1 MGAVVSEEA
10 DDPTEDVTVAAVLS
24 PRLSGGVISEAKWTG
39 PRRDSSGQYKGGGIM
54 FLLCTRT
61 SAQDIQYS
69 CSNYVSHTNFLAHY
83 AG

>member
-39 PRRDSSGQYKGGGIM
+39 PRRDSSGQYKGGDHVLI
-54 FLLCTRT
+54 
-61 SAQDIQYS
+61 
-69 CSNYVSHTNFLAHY
+69 VH
-83 AG
+83 